1 MELTVEEIDQ
11 ILRMNIYKMDYSRN
25 PKPYDELRNKLLQER
40 ARLLSLVEIPA
51 ARLEILDQK

>member
-11 ILRMNIYKMDYSRN
+11 ILRMNIYEMDYSRN